1 MKISLIFLIIFTIST
16 AKAEWLLLD
25 TKYNYSA
32 YLRLASIK
40 ISNNIVIAWL
50 MYDENSSTSLS
61 PGSTL
66 EQYQVNCTNFE
77 MKTLETYTYSGQM
90 GTGQLIESY
99 TSHYNE
105 WYKPT
110 SASIDEDIYK
120 YLCDLLK

>member
-1 MKISLIFLIIFTIST
+1 MKISLILLIIFSINT

-25 TKYNYSA
+25 SKYNYSA
-32 YLRLASIK
+32 YLRLTSIK

-50 MYDENSSTSLS
+50 MYDEDSSVSLS

-77 MKTLETYTYSGQM
+77 MKTLETYIYSGQM

-105 WYKPT
+105 GYKPT
-110 SASIDEDIYK
+110 SESIDEDIYK